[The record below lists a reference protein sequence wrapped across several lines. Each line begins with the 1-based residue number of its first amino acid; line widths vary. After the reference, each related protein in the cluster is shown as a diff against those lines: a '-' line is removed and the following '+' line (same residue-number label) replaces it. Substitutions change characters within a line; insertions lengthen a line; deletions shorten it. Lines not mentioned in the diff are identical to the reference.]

1 MIIAHSHLPVLASRV
16 RLRVDEAVGDA
27 SVVEGVGEA
36 AGQDL
41 VEDGAGAA
49 ASRAEEEEVRPDHL
63 HAGLDPRRGV
73 LLGGHVLEMEP

>member
-1 MIIAHSHLPVLASRV
+1 M
-16 RLRVDEAVGDA
+16 
-27 SVVEGVGEA
+27 EGVGEA

-49 ASRAEEEEVRPDHL
+49 AAAEEVRPDDL

-73 LLGGHVLEMEP
+73 LLGGHVLEMEPCGSLRREDFSCHTSFI